1 MKVRR
6 RQLSCLV
13 ATGLLIAAIAGERTS
28 AGRLDSPGHEDG
40 NRCLNEFGI
49 DLNQLY
55 GVTAQMQTGGCRQ
68 QTAGEQWVVPLW
80 WIVHTGNGSVYPPG
94 YTPSSPQPIQDFA
107 AKLAAVAGC
116 SGTRLTP
123 LRWAAA
129 SSGHCRE
136 T

>member
-68 QTAGEQWVVPLW
+68 QTAGGAPGAAGRRPSKGPL
-80 WIVHTGNGSVYPPG
+80 TRGNWRREVTAS
-94 YTPSSPQPIQDFA
+94 PS
-107 AKLAAVAGC
+107 L
-116 SGTRLTP
+116 
-123 LRWAAA
+123 
-129 SSGHCRE
+129 E
-136 T
+136 E

>member
-1 MKVRR
+1 
-6 RQLSCLV
+6 
-13 ATGLLIAAIAGERTS
+13 
-28 AGRLDSPGHEDG
+28 
-40 NRCLNEFGI
+40 
-49 DLNQLY
+49 
-55 GVTAQMQTGGCRQ
+55 MQTGGCRQ